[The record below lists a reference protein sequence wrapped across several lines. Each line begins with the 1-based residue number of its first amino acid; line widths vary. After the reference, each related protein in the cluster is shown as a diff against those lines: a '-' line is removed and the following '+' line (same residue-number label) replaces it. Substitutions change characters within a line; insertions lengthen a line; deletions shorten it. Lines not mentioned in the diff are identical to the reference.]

1 MSYLVELFGWV
12 EENDLFAMGCD
23 GFGVVFNPL
32 ASKATPELR
41 KKGLGWKQNVSGSFK
56 GGDNGTGGAG
66 RGLGWLEARIVKF
79 LTLYVLD
86 YSSLFYQQNIINKAA
101 NTKTWLIFTWWIFLQ
116 V

>member
-41 KKGLGWKQNVSGSFK
+41 KKGLG
-56 GGDNGTGGAG
+56 
-66 RGLGWLEARIVKF
+66 
-79 LTLYVLD
+79 
-86 YSSLFYQQNIINKAA
+86 
-101 NTKTWLIFTWWIFLQ
+101 
-116 V
+116 